1 MIRRKEEMKVDIR
14 PEMMG
19 GKGQFVIENI
29 LNADE
34 MHGHGRLFAHGTL
47 EPGHS
52 VGYHVHTKDMEVCY
66 FLSGTGIVVDENGVQ
81 TRVGPGNC
89 NIVDVGH
96 GHEVINDGT
105 EPLTY
110 IALILFA

>member
-1 MIRRKEEMKVDIR
+1 MIRRKGEMNIVIR

-29 LNADE
+29 LNPDE
-34 MHGHGRLFAHGTL
+34 MRGHGRLFAHGTL
-47 EPGHS
+47 APGHS
-52 VGYHVHTKDMEVCY
+52 VGYHVHTLDMEVCY
-66 FLSGTGIVVDENGVQ
+66 FLSGTGIVVDDNGNR
-81 TRVGPGNC
+81 TRVNPGDC

-96 GHEVINDGT
+96 GHEVINDGD

-110 IALILFA
+110 IALILYA